1 MAQEADLAPPRGFVT
16 TVSSEVSTD
25 LVPAVSALDAVAE
38 RTTAVEPRGPAVV
51 EGPEPSPDPA
61 YSWLSVPERG
71 TLWGIMAIF
80 WMATAFGRAPV
91 RFFVRFV
98 ALYYAVFDR
107 KVVHAS
113 RQWLTTVT
121 GKPARWR
128 DVYGH
133 IRRFANVTLDRMF
146 LLKGHARS
154 FVFSRDG
161 HHHLEALTANKKGA
175 ILMGAHL
182 GSFEAMRLAGN
193 RERHKIN
200 IVGNF
205 SNAKMI
211 NELLDRL
218 SPDNTARLIH
228 IGPGDVSF
236 VFTIQE
242 RIRDGELVAILG
254 DRLADHQPSVEV
266 EFFGRPARFPAGPIQ
281 LAALLKCP
289 IYLVFGV
296 FREPNRYEL
305 SCEPFADPI
314 VLPRKG
320 RQEALKA
327 YVQKYAQ
334 RLEQKARSA
343 PDNWFNFYDFWQ

>member
-1 MAQEADLAPPRGFVT
+1 MPAAVP
-16 TVSSEVSTD
+16 SSEV
-25 LVPAVSALDAVAE
+25 A
-38 RTTAVEPRGPAVV
+38 
-51 EGPEPSPDPA
+51 PSPDPA

-91 RFFVRFV
+91 RLFVRLV
-98 ALYYAVFDR
+98 ALYYALFDR
-107 KVVHAS
+107 KVVEAS
-113 RQWLTTVT
+113 RLWWTTVE
-121 GKPARWR
+121 GRRPSWR
-128 DVYGH
+128 KIYGH

-146 LLKGHARS
+146 LLKGHARA
-154 FVFSRDG
+154 FTFTRDG
-161 HHHLEALTANKKGA
+161 HEHLFELTRQKKGA
-175 ILMGAHL
+175 ILLGAHL

-193 RERHKIN
+193 EEQHRIN

-211 NELLDRL
+211 NALLDRL

-242 RIRDGELVAILG
+242 KIADGELVAILG
-254 DRLADHQPSVEV
+254 DRLAEHQPSVEV
-266 EFFGRPARFPAGPIQ
+266 EFFGRPARFPVGPIQ

-289 IYLVFGV
+289 IYLVFGL

-305 SCEPFADPI
+305 SCEPFAERI
-314 VLPRKG
+314 ILPRKG
-320 RQEALKA
+320 RQQALEA
-327 YVQKYAQ
+327 YVERYAKK
-334 RLEQKARSA
+334 LEEKARQA
-343 PDNWFNFYDFWQ
+343 PDNWFNFYDFWGTR